1 MMGLRLSEGIDRHR
15 YIALGGQALDAHAL
29 DYLANIG
36 MIEQIPAPGFHN
48 ETGPHGAQLRSL
60 KNCWWCRK

>member
-15 YIALGGQALDAHAL
+15 YIALGGRDLDSHAL

-36 MIEQIPAPGFHN
+36 MIKQS
-48 ETGPHGAQLRSL
+48 PHRISTTRSGRMVL
-60 KNCWWCRK
+60 NAIIKELLVVP